1 MYLIL
6 TDRDSCSCFFNFI
19 CKSECNMKESES
31 RNLIFQILKQS
42 KIAEKLNASD
52 PFWSQ
57 FKMRNK
63 NVKKQMGLYE
73 IENISNA
80 KICMIAVNPKEYF
93 EKIQNRTLNRKHKGV
108 R

>member
-42 KIAEKLNASD
+42 KTAEKLNVSD

-57 FKMRNK
+57 FEMRNE

-93 EKIQNRTLNRKHKGV
+93 EKIQNRTLDRKHKGV